1 MRALQAFSA
10 LALSAG
16 LAACGGGSSGD
27 AVPGASNEVPVSATA
42 SIASFI
48 EYAGSV
54 MRSET
59 AEPLSVDNARPPT
72 SETDEPISVP

>member
-16 LAACGGGSSGD
+16 LAACGGGSVD
-27 AVPGASNEVPVSATA
+27 VVPGASNEVPVSATA

-59 AEPLSVDNARPPT
+59 AEPLSVDKARPPV
-72 SETDEPISVP
+72 SDTDEPISVP